1 MVKLKARWSGYSHVK
16 RVKNFKGSANTFWHG
31 DFIDRQSRYTNKEV
45 YAPFGFNVL
54 FSSGSEVTPACQNK
68 LSNYCYFPLSVECH
82 ASLRELIFVL
92 SVMGGADEDTC
103 KPFFFYQF

>member
-1 MVKLKARWSGYSHVK
+1 MLNELKTSRCQRIRFGMGVLLTVKVNIPTRKCTPLLDL
-16 RVKNFKGSANTFWHG
+16 TF
-31 DFIDRQSRYTNKEV
+31 F
-45 YAPFGFNVL
+45 

-103 KPFFFYQF
+103 KPFFYQF